1 VQIGRDQFVV
11 RRKVAFNWGT
21 EKWKCIK
28 VSRYF
33 KNEKWKAS
41 NNMHSK
47 NLGTTE
53 NFELRKRARIC
64 REQKGNSQLRPA
76 FPLLE
81 ETFCTFQMRFKRVF
95 PLACLFEFFPEH
107 QRSVRFFVILT

>member
-1 VQIGRDQFVV
+1 LHLIGALKSGNALKLVGIL
-11 RRKVAFNWGT
+11 KM
-21 EKWKCIK
+21 
-28 VSRYF
+28 
-33 KNEKWKAS
+33 KNGKQVIICTAKIWEPLKILNCGNAQEYAGS
-41 NNMHSK
+41 N
-47 NLGTTE
+47 
-53 NFELRKRARIC
+53 
-64 REQKGNSQLRPA
+64 KGNSQLRPA